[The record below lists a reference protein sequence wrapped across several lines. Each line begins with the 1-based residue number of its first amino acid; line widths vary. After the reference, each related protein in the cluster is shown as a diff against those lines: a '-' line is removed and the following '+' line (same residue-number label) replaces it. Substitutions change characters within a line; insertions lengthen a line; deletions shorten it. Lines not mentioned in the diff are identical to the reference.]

1 MSGKDDLLNGILP
14 MVISGILDPKYI
26 TGKDPKKKD
35 EKKEDPKQSDKDK
48 PKGGGPHGRS

>member
-1 MSGKDDLLNGILP
+1 MRGNNDLLNGILP

-26 TGKDPKKKD
+26 TGTDPKKKD

-48 PKGGGPHGRS
+48 PKGVPHGRF

>member
-1 MSGKDDLLNGILP
+1 MRGNNDLLNGILP

-35 EKKEDPKQSDKDK
+35 EKKEDPKQSGKDK
-48 PKGGGPHGRS
+48 PKGGPHGRF